1 MLSGKAVTPL
11 DLKSSIVSLKLA
23 FKYYGFVNLQI
34 VVIFIKSS
42 NTAVLGAPIFLLYLS
57 LYWENDENKQK
68 ETRFEGLET
77 LPNCPN
83 KSCFESH

>member
-1 MLSGKAVTPL
+1 MGMLSGKAVTPL

-42 NTAVLGAPIFLLYLS
+42 NTAVLGAPIFLLY
-57 LYWENDENKQK
+57 
-68 ETRFEGLET
+68 GLKVLKHYLIVQIKVVLKVT
-77 LPNCPN
+77 
-83 KSCFESH
+83 KSEL

>member
-1 MLSGKAVTPL
+1 MGMLSGKAVTPL

-23 FKYYGFVNLQI
+23 FKYYVFVNLQI

-57 LYWENDENKQK
+57 LY
-68 ETRFEGLET
+68 
-77 LPNCPN
+77 
-83 KSCFESH
+83 